1 MNDLILNNLLIKND
15 KLVVNDILKLNLVTE
30 RYGLILTKDDVQKI
44 IKNKKEILNDM
55 KRIEIR
61 DVTIQK
67 IILNFYDSSYIDKYN
82 YADTVSEIIR
92 VFYIYREEF
101 ENILTDDEIIKHMKD
116 GFEGICAGS
125 VLFLETNYLSE
136 LKENITGDLYG

>member
-1 MNDLILNNLLIKND
+1 
-15 KLVVNDILKLNLVTE
+15 
-30 RYGLILTKDDVQKI
+30 
-44 IKNKKEILNDM
+44 M

-101 ENILTDDEIIKHMKD
+101 ENILTDDEIIKHMKG

>member
-15 KLVVNDILKLNLVTE
+15 KLIVNDILKLNLVTE
-30 RYGLILTKDDVQKI
+30 GYGLILTKDDVQKI

-61 DVTIQK
+61 DVIIQK

-92 VFYIYREEF
+92 AFYIYREEF

-125 VLFLETNYLSE
+125 VLLLETNYLSE

>member
-1 MNDLILNNLLIKND
+1 MNDLILNNLFIKND
-15 KLVVNDILKLNLVTE
+15 KLIVNDILKLNLVTE

-61 DVTIQK
+61 DVIIQK

-82 YADTVSEIIR
+82 YVSIISEIIR

-116 GFEGICAGS
+116 GFEGMCAGS
-125 VLFLETNYLSE
+125 VLLLETNYLSK

>member
-1 MNDLILNNLLIKND
+1 MNDLILNNLFIKND

-30 RYGLILTKDDVQKI
+30 KYGLRLTKGEIQKI
-44 IKNKKEILNDM
+44 IKDKREILKDM

-61 DVTIQK
+61 DCIIQK

-92 VFYIYREEF
+92 VFYIYVEEF
-101 ENILTDDEIIKHMKD
+101 ENILTDDEIINYMKD
-116 GFEGICAGS
+116 GFDGICAGS
-125 VLFLETNYLSE
+125 VLLLETNHLSE
-136 LKENITGDLYG
+136 LKENVAGGFYG

>member
-15 KLVVNDILKLNLVTE
+15 KLIVNDILKLNLVTE
-30 RYGLILTKDDVQKI
+30 KYGLILTKDDVQKI

-61 DVTIQK
+61 DVIIQK

-125 VLFLETNYLSE
+125 VLLLETNYLSK

>member
-1 MNDLILNNLLIKND
+1 MNDLIFNNLFIKND
-15 KLVVNDILKLNLVTE
+15 KLIVNDILKLNLVTE

-61 DVTIQK
+61 DVIIQK

-125 VLFLETNYLSE
+125 VLLLETNYLSK
-136 LKENITGDLYG
+136 LKENITGDFCG